1 MLPLSRQPLTTVSEG
16 TPAPHTTQQRP
27 IPYGS
32 CSVTR
37 VWVQAGSKQKVP
49 HCSAC
54 TCQGW
59 GPTHLEG
66 RLDGTVQGAQGL
78 LISIGC
84 HCHYQVQDG
93 ESAAEKDTQLVN
105 SGITTTARPSWNVSC
120 KSHQVHN
127 GGTAHTGQCPSAAH
141 QEHTRSFT
149 H

>member
-37 VWVQAGSKQKVP
+37 VWVQASSKQKVP

-66 RLDGTVQGAQGL
+66 RLDGMVQGAQGL

-93 ESAAEKDTQLVN
+93 ESAAEDTQLVN
-105 SGITTTARPSWNVSC
+105 SGITTTA
-120 KSHQVHN
+120 
-127 GGTAHTGQCPSAAH
+127 
-141 QEHTRSFT
+141 
-149 H
+149 